1 MGGAISSSTQI
12 ANANITQQYSGTC
25 KISCN
30 NSINN
35 ASIQTINSHI
45 DGDIRVTQTCA
56 VNGQC
61 VMNST
66 AAALIDVAF
75 KAANAAAAS
84 IGTWPGQESKT
95 LSYQAINENIQQ
107 YVNQKCDISSSNEM
121 NNISIFAA
129 NSYIGGGISIGQ
141 NASAGGECSLSSLM
155 GATTK
160 ATEIADNCA
169 AAGKSAKKKG
179 CSGKSGGIGS
189 ILLYGIIAVVLFVA
203 VMMVVKYMRGGALP
217 DCTDELIA
225 AKKPCKTIPNC
236 TDELIASKT
245 PCKTPQ
251 PATVLPQTTSPNTR
265 PPAFQTQMSPAS
277 PYSSSP
283 VVDQA
288 SIQQAVNSA
297 VQQAMIQQAVTSAVQ
312 QQVSAATAA
321 AASQPLPASPPIRS
335 SGKRK

>member
-1 MGGAISSSTQI
+1 MGAGVSSATQI

-66 AAALIDVAF
+66 AGALADVAF
-75 KAANAAAAS
+75 KATNAVISAPWF
-84 IGTWPGQESKT
+84 GTEKSE
-95 LSYQAINENIQQ
+95 SYQDINENIQQ
-107 YVNQKCDISSSNEM
+107 YVNQKCEVSSSNEM

-141 NASAGGECSLSSLM
+141 NATVGGDCSLSSLM
-155 GATTK
+155 SATAK
-160 ATEIADNCA
+160 ATEIADNCSS
-169 AAGKSAKKKG
+169 AGKAAKKKA
-179 CSGKSGGIGS
+179 CSGKGGGIGS

-203 VMMVVKYMRGGALP
+203 VMMVVKYMKGGALP
-217 DCTDELIA
+217 DCTDELVA

-251 PATVLPQTTSPNTR
+251 PAATPVLPRTESPNTR
-265 PPAFQTQMSPAS
+265 PPAFQSPMSPAFSAS
-277 PYSSSP
+277 PYSPSP

-321 AASQPLPASPPIRS
+321 AQPLPASPIRS
-335 SGKRK
+335 SGRRR